1 MNPPPD
7 WALALTARFEHI
19 ADTRMRGVPVLNPR
33 LQVAAIGFAP
43 HIDAAAPAQPG
54 TLGILLTP
62 WFMNLIW
69 RSAADDRPLAPG
81 ASRGRRLG
89 EQTLDFIGVDD
100 ELLGPYESC
109 SLFSPVLEFADQ
121 ASALATA
128 EEVLRLLREP
138 PAPSPP
144 SRPVLNRRALLF
156 GRLAG
161 AGE

>member
-1 MNPPPD
+1 MNPLPD
-7 WALALTARFEHI
+7 WVQALTARFEAI

-33 LQVAAIGFAP
+33 LHVAAIGFAP
-43 HIDAAAPAQPG
+43 QIDAAAPEQPG

-69 RSAADDRPLAPG
+69 RGAADGPPLAPG

-89 EQTLDFIGVDD
+89 EQTLDFIGADD
-100 ELLGPYESC
+100 ELLGRYESC

-138 PAPSPP
+138 PAPTPSP
-144 SRPVLNRRALLF
+144 RPVLNRRALLF
-156 GRLAG
+156 GRVG
-161 AGE
+161 GTGE